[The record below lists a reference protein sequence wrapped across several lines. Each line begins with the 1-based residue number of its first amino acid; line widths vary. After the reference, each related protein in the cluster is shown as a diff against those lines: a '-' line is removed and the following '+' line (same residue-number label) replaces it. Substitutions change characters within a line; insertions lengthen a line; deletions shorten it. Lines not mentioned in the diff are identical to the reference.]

1 MVNASSTSTACHAGT
16 GKTFPDLSSALS
28 IRGDDIRL
36 IINVPIFIQW
46 DFFRPVDGR
55 DRSCNCHV
63 PVPGELYR
71 KIFPGLPELIF

>member
-36 IINVPIFIQW
+36 IINVPIFIRRNFPVQW
-46 DFFRPVDGR
+46 MAGIVPAIAMYQFLENCTGKFFRVFR
-55 DRSCNCHV
+55 N
-63 PVPGELYR
+63 
-71 KIFPGLPELIF
+71 